1 VSRRTD
7 GGAPRQPRSSEGR
20 GPRSGEGE
28 RTELSPR
35 DKWITI
41 FGRKPVLEALN
52 DPALTVAKVV
62 VADNAGGDSLDEI
75 LSTARRV
82 GTPVERA
89 TATRVKWLAGNG
101 KQDQGVVA
109 DVDAPRM
116 TPLQN
121 FLRNRGRKPT
131 QVFLLDGVT
140 NPGNVGMI
148 LRTATGAG
156 FDGVVLPRA
165 GTPHVGP
172 LVIKASAGVAFQ
184 APIVNAPTAQGAVDA
199 FRDAGYEIYGLSAR
213 SQRSLFRTE
222 LAARAVFVLG
232 GETHGISVR
241 TDTDLRIPLHNG
253 VESLNVAVAA
263 AVVAF
268 EVANRR

>member
-1 VSRRTD
+1 VSQRK
-7 GGAPRQPRSSEGR
+7 SVGR
-20 GPRSGEGE
+20 GDDRG
-28 RTELSPR
+28 ELSPR

-41 FGRKPVLEALN
+41 YGRKPVLEALN
-52 DPALTVAKVV
+52 DPALSVAKVV
-62 VADNAGGDSLDEI
+62 VADNAGGQFLDEI
-75 LSTARRV
+75 LRTAQRL

-89 TATRVKWLAGNG
+89 SSTRVKWLAGNG

-116 TPLQN
+116 TPLAG
-121 FLRNRGRKPT
+121 FLRARGNRPT
-131 QVFLLDGVT
+131 KVFLLDGVT

-156 FDGVVLPRA
+156 FDGVILPRV

-184 APIVNAPTAQGAVDA
+184 APIVNAPTAQGAVDSL
-199 FRDAGYEIYGLSAR
+199 RSAGFEIYGLSAR

-222 LAARAVFVLG
+222 LSPRAAFVLG
-232 GETHGISVR
+232 GETDGISVP

-268 EVANRR
+268 EVANRG

>member
-1 VSRRTD
+1 VSRRT
-7 GGAPRQPRSSEGR
+7 GE
-20 GPRSGEGE
+20 SGD
-28 RTELSPR
+28 RAELSPR

-41 FGRKPVLEALN
+41 YGRKPVLEALN
-52 DPALTVAKVV
+52 DPGLSVAKVV
-62 VADNAGGDSLDEI
+62 VADNAGGHSLDEI
-75 LSTARRV
+75 LTAAKRL

-89 TATRVKWLAGNG
+89 TSTRVRWLAGNG

-121 FLRNRGRKPT
+121 FIRARAKRPT
-131 QVFLLDGVT
+131 KVFLLDGVT

-156 FDGVVLPRA
+156 FDGVILPRA

-184 APIVNAPTAQGAVDA
+184 APIVNAPTAQGAVDSL
-199 FRDAGYEIYGLSAR
+199 RSAGYHVYGLSAR
-213 SQRSLFRTE
+213 SQKSLFRAD
-222 LAARAVFVLG
+222 LAARSVFVLG